1 MSLLM
6 DALRKAEE
14 EKRKAAER
22 QEQDVRATGADSG
35 PGVLKQELL
44 AEELKLE
51 PLVAQTQAA
60 ATPEGTQAS
69 SSETSDLDLILA
81 PPASER
87 EETTEVTDTWPS
99 QREVHSSVEDYLD
112 GSQSLPLEQG
122 KSQST
127 EAKSKLEQILGPM
140 DLESTLPS
148 KRELESAL
156 KDYFESSRSVAKE
169 PSLNPAEAA
178 VSTEWPSQAQHDVPL
193 STEATV
199 QALGGDGSVPTPE
212 RIAPI
217 TPPPFRM
224 SSDPATTHVT
234 AHTVF
239 SSTQATYA
247 SRVKHYSL
255 FSSLV
260 VLALVGTAVLYYF
273 LLPPIQVTPAPSV
286 AIEAAPA
293 VPGPARETQ
302 PPSVPPPP
310 VVAPAATQPSQ
321 AALAQAEGIS
331 PSVEQGVSQPQRTA
345 LPATEKQPFSEV
357 TREAGSERPIE
368 TAAILEPASEQI
380 RPAEPYRQ
388 PIAVPASA
396 IKISRGRTTRN
407 RNADLA
413 AAYRAYRAG
422 DYVAARRAYEAVL
435 RVQPEQ
441 RDALL
446 GLAAI
451 ESRIGRI
458 ERAHRIYAQV
468 LRRNPRDPVA
478 SAALFNLHN
487 LAGGDVAES
496 QLKLLLDQY
505 RESPGLHFSLG
516 NFYARRSRWPEAQQ
530 AYFSAFSADKDNPE
544 FAYNL
549 AVSLDQLGKTNAA
562 LPYYQKALILSTG
575 RASSLS
581 QGEVRAR
588 IRALAGHDRFP

>member
-1 MSLLM
+1 
-6 DALRKAEE
+6 
-14 EKRKAAER
+14 
-22 QEQDVRATGADSG
+22 
-35 PGVLKQELL
+35 
-44 AEELKLE
+44 
-51 PLVAQTQAA
+51 
-60 ATPEGTQAS
+60 
-69 SSETSDLDLILA
+69 
-81 PPASER
+81 
-87 EETTEVTDTWPS
+87 
-99 QREVHSSVEDYLD
+99 
-112 GSQSLPLEQG
+112 
-122 KSQST
+122 
-127 EAKSKLEQILGPM
+127 M

-169 PSLNPAEAA
+169 PSLGPAEAA
-178 VSTEWPSQAQHDVPL
+178 VSTESPSQVQYDVPP

-199 QALGGDGSVPTPE
+199 QALGGDGAVPTHE
-212 RIAPI
+212 RIEPI
-217 TPPPFRM
+217 APPPFRM
-224 SSDPATTHVT
+224 SSDPAATHVT

-273 LLPPIQVTPAPSV
+273 LLPPLQVTPAPSV

-302 PPSVPPPP
+302 HSVPLPPM
-310 VVAPAATQPSQ
+310 VAPAATQPSQ

-331 PSVEQGVSQPQRTA
+331 PSVEQGLSQPQRVTA
-345 LPATEKQPFSEV
+345 LPATEEQPFPEA

-368 TAAILEPASEQI
+368 TAAIPEPASEQT
-380 RPAEPYRQ
+380 RPAEPYSQ

-396 IKISRGRTTRN
+396 IKISRGRATGRWN
-407 RNADLA
+407 VDLTQ
-413 AAYRAYRAG
+413 AYRAYRAG
-422 DYVAARRAYEAVL
+422 DYVGARGGYEAVL

-451 ESRIGRI
+451 ESRVGRI
-458 ERAHRIYAQV
+458 ERAHRIYAQA

-505 RESPGLHFSLG
+505 CDSPGLHFSLG

-588 IRALAGHDRFP
+588 IRALSGNVRFP

>member
-22 QEQDVRATGADSG
+22 QEQEVLAPEADSQ
-35 PGVLKQELL
+35 PGVLKEELL
-44 AEELKLE
+44 GEELKLE
-51 PLVAQTQAA
+51 PLVAQTQTA
-60 ATPEGTQAS
+60 ATPESTQAS
-69 SSETSDLDLILA
+69 SSETSDLDLTLT
-81 PPASER
+81 PPPSER
-87 EETTEVTDTWPS
+87 GETTDVTTDTWPS
-99 QREVHSSVEDYLD
+99 EREVHSSVENYFD
-112 GSQSLPLEQG
+112 GSQSLSLEQQE
-122 KSQST
+122 SQSP

-169 PSLNPAEAA
+169 ASLSPTEAA
-178 VSTEWPSQAQHDVPL
+178 VSTESPSQAQYDLPP
-193 STEATV
+193 STEA
-199 QALGGDGSVPTPE
+199 
-212 RIAPI
+212 
-217 TPPPFRM
+217 PPPFRT
-224 SSDPATTHVT
+224 SPDPAATHVT

-260 VLALVGTAVLYYF
+260 ILVLVGTAALYYY

-286 AIEAAPA
+286 AIEAPPA
-293 VPGPARETQ
+293 VPAPAKETQ
-302 PPSVPPPP
+302 PSVPPLP
-310 VVAPAATQPSQ
+310 VAAPATTQPSQ
-321 AALAQAEGIS
+321 AALAETEAVS
-331 PSVEQGVSQPQRTA
+331 PSVEQGTSQPQRGTT
-345 LPATEKQPFSEV
+345 LPATEEQPFPEA
-357 TREAGSERPIE
+357 TREAGSDRPIE
-368 TAAILEPASEQI
+368 TATISEPASEQI
-380 RPAEPYRQ
+380 RPAEPYSQ
-388 PIAVPASA
+388 PITVPPSA
-396 IKISRGRTTRN
+396 IKISRGRATRRWN
-407 RNADLA
+407 VDLTQ
-413 AAYRAYRAG
+413 AYRAYRAG
-422 DYVAARRAYEAVL
+422 DYVAARRGYEAVL

-451 ESRIGRI
+451 ESRVGRI

-478 SAALFNLHN
+478 SSALFNLHN
-487 LAGGDVAES
+487 LAGGDVVES

-505 RESPGLHFSLG
+505 RDSPSLHFSLG

-544 FAYNL
+544 YAYNL

-562 LPYYQKALILSTG
+562 LPYYQEALILSAG

-588 IRALAGHDRFP
+588 IRALSGNDRSP

>member
-22 QEQDVRATGADSG
+22 QEQDVRATGADG
-35 PGVLKQELL
+35 EPGVLKEGLL
-44 AEELKLE
+44 DEELKLE
-51 PLVAQTQAA
+51 PLAEQTQAA
-60 ATPEGTQAS
+60 ATAESTQA
-69 SSETSDLDLILA
+69 ETSDLDLILA
-81 PPASER
+81 PPASNR

-99 QREVHSSVEDYLD
+99 QREAHSSVEDYLD
-112 GSQSLPLEQG
+112 GSSLSLEQE
-122 KSQST
+122 KPQPT
-127 EAKSKLEQILGPM
+127 QAKSKLEQILDPM

-148 KRELESAL
+148 RRELESAL
-156 KDYFESSRSVAKE
+156 KDYFESSRSVANE
-169 PSLNPAEAA
+169 PSLSPAEAA
-178 VSTEWPSQAQHDVPL
+178 VSTESPSQVQYDVPP

-199 QALGGDGSVPTPE
+199 QALGGDGSVPTHE
-212 RIAPI
+212 RIKPI
-217 TPPPFRM
+217 TPPPFCM
-224 SSDPATTHVT
+224 GSDPAATHVT

-260 VLALVGTAVLYYF
+260 ILALVGTAALYYF

-286 AIEAAPA
+286 AIEAPPA
-293 VPGPARETQ
+293 VLGPARETQ
-302 PPSVPPPP
+302 PSVPPP
-310 VVAPAATQPSQ
+310 APAPATTQPSQ
-321 AALAQAEGIS
+321 AALAQAEAVS
-331 PSVEQGVSQPQRTA
+331 PSVERGISEPQRVTA
-345 LPATEKQPFSEV
+345 LPATEEQPLPEAM
-357 TREAGSERPIE
+357 RDAGSDRPIE
-368 TAAILEPASEQI
+368 TATIPEPASGQAT
-380 RPAEPYRQ
+380 PAEPYSQ
-388 PIAVPASA
+388 PIAVPPSA
-396 IKISRGRTTRN
+396 IKISRGRATRRWN
-407 RNADLA
+407 VDLTQ
-413 AAYRAYRAG
+413 AYRAYRAG
-422 DYVAARRAYEAVL
+422 DYVAARRGYEAVL

-451 ESRIGRI
+451 ESRVGRI

-487 LAGGDVAES
+487 LAGGDVAEC

-505 RESPGLHFSLG
+505 RDSPSLHFSLG

-544 FAYNL
+544 YAYNL

-562 LPYYQKALILSTG
+562 LPYYQKALILSAG
-575 RASSLS
+575 RASSLT

-588 IRALAGHDRFP
+588 IRALSGNDRSP

>member
-35 PGVLKQELL
+35 PGVLKEELL

-51 PLVAQTQAA
+51 PLVGQTQAA

-87 EETTEVTDTWPS
+87 EETTDVTDTWPS
-99 QREVHSSVEDYLD
+99 QREAHSSVEDYLD
-112 GSQSLPLEQG
+112 GSQSFSLEQENP
-122 KSQST
+122 QPT
-127 EAKSKLEQILGPM
+127 QAKSKLEQILEPM

-169 PSLNPAEAA
+169 PRAEAA
-178 VSTEWPSQAQHDVPL
+178 VSTEWPSQAQHDVPP
-193 STEATV
+193 STEAIV
-199 QALGGDGSVPTPE
+199 QALGGDGAVPAHE
-212 RIAPI
+212 RIEPT
-217 TPPPFRM
+217 TPPFHV
-224 SSDPATTHVT
+224 SSDPAATHVT

-260 VLALVGTAVLYYF
+260 ILALVGTAVFYYV
-273 LLPPIQVTPAPSV
+273 LRPPTQVTPPSV
-286 AIEAAPA
+286 AIEAPP
-293 VPGPARETQ
+293 VLPGPARETQ
-302 PPSVPPPP
+302 PSLRPASVA
-310 VVAPAATQPSQ
+310 APAATQPSQ
-321 AALAQAEGIS
+321 AVLAQAEGIS
-331 PSVEQGVSQPQRTA
+331 PSVEQGLSQPQRVTA
-345 LPATEKQPFSEV
+345 LPATEEQPFPEV
-357 TREAGSERPIE
+357 AREAGSERPIE
-368 TAAILEPASEQI
+368 TAAIPEPASEQI

-388 PIAVPASA
+388 PIAVPPSA
-396 IKISRGRTTRN
+396 IKISRGRTIRRWN
-407 RNADLA
+407 GDLTQ
-413 AAYRAYRAG
+413 AYRAYRAG
-422 DYVAARRAYEAVL
+422 DYVGARRGYEAVL

-451 ESRIGRI
+451 ESRVGRI

-478 SAALFNLHN
+478 SAAVFNLHN

-505 RESPGLHFSLG
+505 RDSPGLHFSLG

-544 FAYNL
+544 YAYNL

-588 IRALAGHDRFP
+588 IRALAGNDRFP

>member
-22 QEQDVRATGADSG
+22 QEQGVRATSADSE
-35 PGVLKQELL
+35 PAVLKEALL
-44 AEELKLE
+44 SEELKLE
-51 PLVAQTQAA
+51 PLVEQTQAV
-60 ATPEGTQAS
+60 ATPESTQAS
-69 SSETSDLDLILA
+69 SSETSDLDVIMA

-87 EETTEVTDTWPS
+87 EETADVTDTWPS

-112 GSQSLPLEQG
+112 GSQSLSLEQE
-122 KSQST
+122 KLQPT
-127 EAKSKLEQILGPM
+127 QAEAKLEQIMGQM

-156 KDYFESSRSVAKE
+156 HDYFESSRSVAKK
-169 PSLNPAEAA
+169 PLPAEIA
-178 VSTEWPSQAQHDVPL
+178 VSTEVPLQAQDEGA
-193 STEATV
+193 TEA
-199 QALGGDGSVPTPE
+199 ALSGDGTVPTHE
-212 RIAPI
+212 RIKSI
-217 TPPPFRM
+217 TPPPLRVNA
-224 SSDPATTHVT
+224 DPAATHVT
-234 AHTVF
+234 AHTIF

-247 SRVKHYSL
+247 SRVKRYSL
-255 FSSLV
+255 LSSLV
-260 VLALVGTAVLYYF
+260 IFALVGTAVLYYV

-286 AIEAAPA
+286 AIEAPPA
-293 VPGPARETQ
+293 VPDPARETQ
-302 PPSVPPPP
+302 PPAPPSQ
-310 VVAPAATQPSQ
+310 VAAPAATQPS
-321 AALAQAEGIS
+321 AAAFAQTEAVS
-331 PSVEQGVSQPQRTA
+331 PTVEPSISQPQSITA
-345 LPATEKQPFSEV
+345 LPAAEDQPFSEA

-368 TAAILEPASEQI
+368 TVVIPEPASEQSI
-380 RPAEPYRQ
+380 PVDPYSQ
-388 PIAVPASA
+388 PIAVLPSA
-396 IKISRGRTTRN
+396 IKISRGKTTRD

-413 AAYRAYRAG
+413 QAYRAYRAG

-446 GLAAI
+446 GFAAI
-451 ESRIGRI
+451 ESRVGRI

-496 QLKLLLDQY
+496 QLKLLLDQHHD
-505 RESPGLHFSLG
+505 SPSLHFSLG

-544 FAYNL
+544 YAYNL
-549 AVSLDQLGKTNAA
+549 AVSLDQLGEANVATQ
-562 LPYYQKALILSTG
+562 YYQKALILSNE
-575 RASSLS
+575 RAPSFNV
-581 QGEVRAR
+581 GEVRSR
-588 IRALAGHDRFP
+588 IRALSGRDSFP

>member
-1 MSLLM
+1 M
-6 DALRKAEE
+6 
-14 EKRKAAER
+14 
-22 QEQDVRATGADSG
+22 
-35 PGVLKQELL
+35 
-44 AEELKLE
+44 
-51 PLVAQTQAA
+51 
-60 ATPEGTQAS
+60 
-69 SSETSDLDLILA
+69 
-81 PPASER
+81 
-87 EETTEVTDTWPS
+87 
-99 QREVHSSVEDYLD
+99 
-112 GSQSLPLEQG
+112 
-122 KSQST
+122 
-127 EAKSKLEQILGPM
+127 
-140 DLESTLPS
+140 
-148 KRELESAL
+148 
-156 KDYFESSRSVAKE
+156 AKE
-169 PSLNPAEAA
+169 PSLGPAEAA
-178 VSTEWPSQAQHDVPL
+178 VSTESPSQVQYDVPP

-199 QALGGDGSVPTPE
+199 QALGGDGAVPTHE
-212 RIAPI
+212 RIEPI
-217 TPPPFRM
+217 APPPFRM
-224 SSDPATTHVT
+224 SSDPVATHVT

-302 PPSVPPPP
+302 HSVPLPPM
-310 VVAPAATQPSQ
+310 VAPAATQPSQ

-331 PSVEQGVSQPQRTA
+331 PSVEQGLSQPQRVTA
-345 LPATEKQPFSEV
+345 LPATEEQPFPEA

-368 TAAILEPASEQI
+368 TAAIPEPASEQT
-380 RPAEPYRQ
+380 RPAEPNSQ

-396 IKISRGRTTRN
+396 IKISRGRATGRWN
-407 RNADLA
+407 VDLTQ
-413 AAYRAYRAG
+413 AYRAYRAG
-422 DYVAARRAYEAVL
+422 DYVGARRGYEAVL

-451 ESRIGRI
+451 ESRVGRI
-458 ERAHRIYAQV
+458 ERAHRIYAQA

-505 RESPGLHFSLG
+505 RDSPGLHFSLG
-516 NFYARRSRWPEAQQ
+516 NFYARRSRWPKAQQ

-549 AVSLDQLGKTNAA
+549 AVSLDQL
-562 LPYYQKALILSTG
+562 
-575 RASSLS
+575 
-581 QGEVRAR
+581 V
-588 IRALAGHDRFP
+588 